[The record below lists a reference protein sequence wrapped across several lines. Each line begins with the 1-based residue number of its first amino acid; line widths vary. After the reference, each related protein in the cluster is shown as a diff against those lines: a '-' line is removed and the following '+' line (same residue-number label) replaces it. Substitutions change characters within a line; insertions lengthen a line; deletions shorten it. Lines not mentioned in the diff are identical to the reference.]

1 VVQKIRGFSR
11 NHRFSG
17 AKNQQIFELLGFPKF
32 HWGEILIIS
41 KTPLRISFA
50 GGGTDLPDYY
60 RRHSGAVVSTTINKY
75 VYVTVNKRFDDSIR
89 VSYSKTEI
97 VDDFEDIRH
106 ELVRESMRLVGLK
119 KGLEITTISD
129 IPSGT
134 GVGSSSALT
143 VGLLNALY
151 AFTGQHKS
159 AETLAR
165 DACKIEIDVLKNP
178 IGKQDQY
185 IAAYGGLLFI
195 EFNRDDS
202 VFVNRVIARNETKR
216 LLDKRLMMFYT
227 GITRSANKILK
238 EQKKNTKNNT
248 SILNELK
255 SLAYSA
261 KECLFNGKTD
271 ELGNIM
277 DKGWHLKKQLA
288 FSISN
293 PAIDSYYEKARKAG
307 AVGGKVAGAG
317 GGGFVL
323 LYCHEKY
330 MEKVINALR
339 GLRLIPFRL
348 EPQGSRIIY
357 VGD

>member
-1 VVQKIRGFSR
+1 M
-11 NHRFSG
+11 
-17 AKNQQIFELLGFPKF
+17 
-32 HWGEILIIS
+32 IIS

-60 RRHSGAVVSTTINKY
+60 RKHSGAVVSTTINKY

-97 VDDFEDIRH
+97 VDDFEEIKH
-106 ELVRESMRLVGLK
+106 ELVRECMRLVGLK

-151 AFTGQHKS
+151 AFKGQHKS
-159 AETLAR
+159 AEALAR
-165 DACKIEIDVLKNP
+165 EACKIEIDILKNP

-195 EFNRDDS
+195 EFNRDDT
-202 VFVNRVIARNETKR
+202 VFVSRIIAKKEIKR

-238 EQKKNTKNNT
+238 EQKKNTKNNI

-261 KECLFNGKTD
+261 KDSLFRGKID
-271 ELGNIM
+271 HLGPILHE
-277 DKGWHLKKQLA
+277 GWQLKKQLA

-293 PAIDSYYEKARKAG
+293 PSIDSYYENARKAG
-307 AVGGKVAGAG
+307 AIGGKVAGAG
-317 GGGFVL
+317 GGGFVF

-330 MEKVINALR
+330 RERIINALR
-339 GLRLIPFRL
+339 ELRLIQFRL

>member
-1 VVQKIRGFSR
+1 M
-11 NHRFSG
+11 
-17 AKNQQIFELLGFPKF
+17 
-32 HWGEILIIS
+32 IIS

-60 RRHSGAVVSTTINKY
+60 RKHSGAVVSTTINKY
-75 VYVTVNKRFDDSIR
+75 VYVTVNKRFDDSVR

-97 VDDFEDIRH
+97 VDDFEDIKH

-143 VGLLNALY
+143 VGLLNSLY
-151 AFTGQHKS
+151 AFKGQHKS

-195 EFNRDDS
+195 EFNHDDS
-202 VFVNRVIARNETKR
+202 VFVNKVIVRNETKKM
-216 LLDKRLMMFYT
+216 LDNRLMMFYT
-227 GITRSANKILK
+227 GITRSSNKILR
-238 EQKKNTKNNT
+238 EQKKNTKNNI

-261 KECLFNGKTD
+261 KDSLFSGKID
-271 ELGNIM
+271 RLGHIL

-293 PAIDSYYEKARKAG
+293 PSINSYYEKARKAG
-307 AVGGKVAGAG
+307 AIGGKIAGAG

-330 MEKVINALR
+330 RQKVINSLR
-339 GLRLIPFRL
+339 GLRPIPFRL